1 MLGRLHGVE
10 TPTNEFLQR
19 YAARLL
25 RGEIQPGSVPAE
37 KLDAEWEE
45 WLQSRVIGLI
55 SGTDG
60 STP

>member
-25 RGEIQPGSVPAE
+25 RGEIRPGSVSAE
-37 KLDAEWEE
+37 QFDAEWED
-45 WLQSRVIGLI
+45 WLGQRASQAIATGQRN
-55 SGTDG
+55 
-60 STP
+60 